1 MNRVT
6 FVLIENCV
14 KSLILFEGNFDTRAD
29 WGGFDDYLRNIFC
42 KGRFDF
48 NVKCF
53 RTFKKSLRLMV
64 CCKDFQSKRVAENFG
79 ILFGE
84 YFVQGLV

>member
-29 WGGFDDYLRNIFC
+29 SRGFDDYLRNIFC

-48 NVKCF
+48 NVECF
-53 RTFKKSLRLMV
+53 RTF
-64 CCKDFQSKRVAENFG
+64 
-79 ILFGE
+79 
-84 YFVQGLV
+84 